1 MLCGSAFAPV
11 IEYVM
16 NLIYQL
22 MKAIQSLVYAFSG
35 INIFA
40 KATASSMSS
49 TASSAKKASK
59 SLSSVHSEIN
69 NVSSNDDSSGSGS
82 VSPSMDLSRVDS
94 QMNSLSQ
101 KLYDFFKPLVESWN
115 KYGNIVI
122 EGTKNAI
129 SGIFASISAMW
140 ESVETIITNGTIY
153 SILANI
159 LNSIGSIGQAWANA
173 WKNDDNGTEII
184 QSFANVIDNITK
196 AILNLVKSTGFQK
209 FLNGILSVISGIVQ
223 FLEPINEGFSEM
235 AGIILEIVMSTIGD
249 LLTTI
254 GNALQSIA
262 QNEVAAEV
270 LKAVGAA
277 IAIVVGAIL
286 LWNAAQLILN
296 GLMTI
301 FAVVTSPITLII
313 LAIIAAI
320 TAIILIIKNWGAIS
334 EWFGELWASI
344 TDTLKDVWN
353 SVKEFFINCWQ
364 SICDTATN
372 VWNGIKDFF
381 VNIWTAISDFFS
393 NIWNGIKD
401 TATNIWNGIKTT
413 ISNVINGIK
422 NTISNVFNGI
432 KNTISNIWNGI
443 VNTIS
448 NVWNT
453 ITNKVQEGVSGAW
466 NAITSVFGN
475 IANWF
480 KEQFSNAWQAVKNVF
495 SAGGEIFDGIKDGIL
510 NGLKSVINAI
520 IRGIN
525 KVIAIPFN
533 GINSALRAI
542 KNVNILGL
550 QPFSWINTISVP
562 QIPTL
567 AKGGVLYDERLVMA
581 GEYSGARQNPEIVT
595 PQNIMEETFDRV
607 LARYQD
613 NDNSQPIYLTV
624 NVGNEKLG
632 QILLNDLR
640 SKKRQTGKNLEAL
653 VG

>member
-69 NVSSNDDSSGSGS
+69 NVSSNDDNSGSGS
-82 VSPSMDLSRVDS
+82 VSPSMDLTKLDT
-94 QMNSLSQ
+94 SLVNWIDNIKEKMSA
-101 KLYDFFKPLVESWN
+101 LFEPIRNSWN
-115 KYGNIVI
+115 TYGQPLMDSIKYAFNSNLELIKTIGKSFKEVWLNGTGEQTCNTILQILTLIFNTCGNINKAFK
-122 EGTKNAI
+122 EA
-129 SGIFASISAMW
+129 W
-140 ESVETIITNGTIY
+140 ENNG
-153 SILANI
+153 
-159 LNSIGSIGQAWANA
+159 
-173 WKNDDNGTEII
+173 GTEII
-184 QSFANVIDNITK
+184 QNLWNGLNNLLGIIKGIAKVFEDWTSSESFQVFADSIIQIFNTLSSWFEIITQKLKEIWDNGGSYALNSLLEVISKIVEFVSVILDILSPVVEF
-196 AILNLVKSTGFQK
+196 ILNIVTP
-209 FLNGILSVISGIVQ
+209 IISGIVQ
-223 FLEPINEGFSEM
+223 AIGFLIDALGGLLDFIIGVFTGDWER
-235 AGIILEIVMSTIGD
+235 AWQGICDFFTGIW
-249 LLTTI
+249 
-254 GNALQSIA
+254 NAL
-262 QNEVAAEV
+262 
-270 LKAVGAA
+270 KT
-277 IAIVVGAIL
+277 IVETV
-286 LWNAAQLILN
+286 WNAICSFLSSIWE
-296 GLMTI
+296 
-301 FAVVTSPITLII
+301 
-313 LAIIAAI
+313 AIKGIA
-320 TAIILIIKNWGAIS
+320 T
-334 EWFGELWASI
+334 
-344 TDTLKDVWN
+344 TV
-353 SVKEFFINCWQ
+353 
-364 SICDTATN
+364 
-372 VWNGIKDFF
+372 
-381 VNIWTAISDFFS
+381 WTAISNFFS
-393 NIWNGIKD
+393 NIWNGIKNV
-401 TATNIWNGIKTT
+401 ATNIWNGIKTT

-432 KNTISNIWNGI
+432 KNTISNVWNGI

-607 LARYQD
+607 LGRYQN
-613 NDNSQPIYLTV
+613 NDSSQPIYLTV